1 LLEIFQDGNLT
12 DALKNLACDMDGD
25 KRVKKKL
32 LLVLLAWDEQYK
44 DDPNMNFVAGVL
56 KHYGSGLSRRSA
68 RPSQGSNGTS
78 AEGEGSASRS
88 SGEEKK
94 EKKKVDVLAELSKS
108 ERATPK
114 RKKEKKKQ
122 EEQPQQQNQRVPFD
136 FEKVMPFPFVL
147 QSTGSEVRTCR
158 IKKGYAKH
166 S

>member
-1 LLEIFQDGNLT
+1 MIFSHFFFLSHPNFLSLLEIFQDGNLT
-12 DALKNLACDMDGD
+12 DALKNLASDLAAS
-25 KRVKKKL
+25 KRVRKKL

-68 RPSQGSNGTS
+68 GPSQSSNGTS

-94 EKKKVDVLAELSKS
+94 KRDVLAELSKS
-108 ERATPK
+108 EKATPK

-122 EEQPQQQNQRVPFD
+122 PQQNQNQGVPFD
-136 FEKVMPFPFVL
+136 FEKVCLYPIPSL
-147 QSTGSEVRTCR
+147 QSTGS
-158 IKKGYAKH
+158 
-166 S
+166 

>member
-1 LLEIFQDGNLT
+1 M
-12 DALKNLACDMDGD
+12 DAN

-56 KHYGSGLSRRSA
+56 KQYGSGLSRRSA
-68 RPSQGSNGTS
+68 RPSQSSNGTN
-78 AEGEGSASRS
+78 ADGEGSASRS

-94 EKKKVDVLAELSKS
+94 EKKKVDVLAELSNS

-122 EEQPQQQNQRVPFD
+122 QPQPGPQQQRVPFD
-136 FEKVMPFPFVL
+136 FEKVCLYPL
-147 QSTGSEVRTCR
+147 S
-158 IKKGYAKH
+158 
-166 S
+166 